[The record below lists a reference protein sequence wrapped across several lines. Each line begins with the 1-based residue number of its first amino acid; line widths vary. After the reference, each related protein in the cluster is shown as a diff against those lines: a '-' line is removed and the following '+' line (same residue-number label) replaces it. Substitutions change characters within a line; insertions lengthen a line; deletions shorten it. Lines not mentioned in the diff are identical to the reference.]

1 MTIRR
6 LSTDALLL
14 VLVCL
19 VLGTVAL
26 AQTTV
31 RAYTASGLRPDT
43 PVCSGEATCAAH
55 LTPVSLP
62 ARAAPV

>member
-1 MTIRR
+1 MTVRR

-14 VLVCL
+14 VFVCL

-43 PVCSGEATCAAH
+43 PVCSGETTCAAT
-55 LTPVSLP
+55 LAPVRLLLG
-62 ARAAPV
+62 AAPV